1 MPKSNNRI
9 NVVILHALSG
19 SFKSKKYV
27 FIYPNNLMLMVSIL
41 DTSMLMQIYNKK
53 PLIFSDKW
61 KNIN

>member
-9 NVVILHALSG
+9 NVDILHALSG
-19 SFKSKKYV
+19 SFKYKKYV
-27 FIYPNNLMLMVSIL
+27 FIYPNILMQTWTVWHIS
-41 DTSMLMQIYNKK
+41 TLMQIYNKK